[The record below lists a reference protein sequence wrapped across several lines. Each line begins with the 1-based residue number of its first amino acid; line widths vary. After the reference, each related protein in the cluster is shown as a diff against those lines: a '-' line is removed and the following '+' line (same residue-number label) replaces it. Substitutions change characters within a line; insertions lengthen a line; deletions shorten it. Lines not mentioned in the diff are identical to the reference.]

1 MKRIIA
7 TIALSAAL
15 LTSCYKAELHE
26 TSHPDQ
32 GEVTFFITPP
42 TQADGSDYTSSMT
55 LVADGEQYAA
65 TPNSS
70 LTADLL
76 DPGSYTY
83 YIYNNSTVSDTSKI
97 TYTSSAIIASVDL
110 DENGNIES
118 NPNRV
123 YFGSE
128 GFEAVADTDTTVI
141 TYSSCVGRDLHFILQ
156 LDGDAASS
164 LESITATLS
173 GVAQQWDCIANSPY
187 GDSASITPT
196 FTLSSDTAGTYY
208 LKASVHL
215 LGISTSATQVLT
227 LELSYAGENPTSH
240 TISSEVSSL
249 LSGFN
254 NDKSTSMT
262 ISNTIETPTAT
273 TAGGTIGDWIEE
285 SYTIEAK

>member
-26 TSHPDQ
+26 TSHPDS
-32 GEVTFFITPP
+32 GEVTFFITAP
-42 TQADGSDYTSSMT
+42 TQTDDTDYTAPMT
-55 LVADGEQYAA
+55 LAVNGEQYAA
-65 TPNSS
+65 TPNNT
-70 LTADLL
+70 LTVDLL
-76 DPGSYTY
+76 DPGNYTY
-83 YIYNNSTVSDTSKI
+83 YIYNDSASGDTSKI

-110 DENGNIES
+110 DENGNVES

-128 GFEAVADTDTTVI
+128 SFEAVADTNTTVT

-156 LDGDAASS
+156 LEGDATSS
-164 LESITATLS
+164 LEGFSANLS
-173 GVAQQWDCIANSPY
+173 GVAQQWDCIADVPY
-187 GDSASITPT
+187 GDSASLTPT
-196 FTLSSDTAGTYY
+196 FTLSSDASGAYY

-227 LELSYAGENPTSH
+227 IELSYAGENPATH
-240 TISSEVSSL
+240 TFSSEVSSL
-249 LSGFN
+249 MSGFN

-262 ISNTIETPTAT
+262 ISNTIETPTGVT
-273 TAGGTIGDWIEE
+273 SGGTIGDWIEE